1 MHGLVNQGIHDLAV
15 QLGGEQLWGDI
26 TAAAGVEVDNF
37 IGMDNYLD
45 DVTYRL
51 VQGASSVL
59 GISQSDVLHAFGK
72 HWILYT
78 ARRGYGPIFDTMGR
92 TLPEFLAN
100 LDAMHARLSLSMPEL
115 RPPSFVCE
123 QRTDQQL
130 RLEYWSDRPGLAP
143 MVLGLLS
150 GLGELFEVS
159 LSVTHTV
166 KTSDGAD
173 HDEFMLDHRP
183 FHPGRQTPSQPGD
196 DIVPQTGAAEVIIGG

>member
-26 TAAAGVEVDNF
+26 RAAAGVEVDNF

-115 RPPSFVCE
+115 RPPSLVCE

-166 KTSDGAD
+166 KTSD
-173 HDEFMLDHRP
+173 
-183 FHPGRQTPSQPGD
+183 
-196 DIVPQTGAAEVIIGG
+196 VPTTTSSCSIIGPSTRAGRPRASKATTSSRRPARPK